1 MKEHHLKKE
10 KLQTVEWEKKYKKY
24 ENYDQP
30 RIVAVNVDVNI
41 YPNTLDANANGTYSM
56 VNKTSSTIDSLFL
69 DHNDAISTF
78 EFDKETDLVL
88 EDTLYNFDIYR
99 LKNPFTLVIV

>member
-1 MKEHHLKKE
+1 M
-10 KLQTVEWEKKYKKY
+10 
-24 ENYDQP
+24 
-30 RIVAVNVDVNI
+30 
-41 YPNTLDANANGTYSM
+41 DADASGTYSM
-56 VNKTSSTIDSLFL
+56 VNKTSSTIDSLFV

-99 LKNPFTLVIV
+99 L